1 MVTPVINI
9 INHWKRLGTIRV
21 LAGKNIGMQIEA
33 RKMNW
38 WAIAYVED
46 YFRVNRCEL
55 TMPYRMPGMN

>member
-1 MVTPVINI
+1 MVTPVISI

-38 WAIAYVED
+38 WAIA
-46 YFRVNRCEL
+46 
-55 TMPYRMPGMN
+55 